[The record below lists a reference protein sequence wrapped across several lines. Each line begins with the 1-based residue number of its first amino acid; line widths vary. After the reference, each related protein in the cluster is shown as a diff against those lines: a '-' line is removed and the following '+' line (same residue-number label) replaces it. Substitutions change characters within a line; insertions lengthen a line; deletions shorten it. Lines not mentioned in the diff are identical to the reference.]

1 MLNYVL
7 LASVAAVGLALAG
20 MIFSRHLVVLML
32 AVELIL
38 ISSAVLLI
46 SYFSWLPSAGA
57 DAFPMLVGVWS
68 VAVSEAVAL
77 TAFYVYMKSH
87 GLGSDL
93 SRLSRP

>member
-1 MLNYVL
+1 M
-7 LASVAAVGLALAG
+7 
-20 MIFSRHLVVLML
+20 
-32 AVELIL
+32 
-38 ISSAVLLI
+38 

-68 VAVSEAVAL
+68 IAVSEAVAL